1 MRLEGRISVKAAM
14 LAGNRTVSRIYVR
27 DDLNDRDT
35 SFIIHRAEE
44 RGIPVTRMAA
54 EQIDEMA
61 QGKTHGGILA
71 DAGERTFQDLSACL
85 ENDCPFVAMLEGV
98 EDPFNLG
105 YVIRSLYSAGC
116 TGLILRNRDWSWS
129 ENTIVRSS
137 AGAYEYMNV
146 VLSDDM
152 AATVRTLKQLGL
164 YVYAAMRRDAVS
176 YFEADFS
183 RPVLLCIGGEMRG
196 LSSAVLKECDQNIY
210 IPYANDFRA
219 ALNAA
224 GASAALGFEV
234 MRQRTSRR

>member
-35 SFIIHRAEE
+35 SFILHRAEE
-44 RGIPVTRMAA
+44 RGIPIERMS
-54 EQIDEMA
+54 ETQINDMA

-71 DAGERTFQDLSACL
+71 DAGERTFQELSACL
-85 ENDCPFVAMLEGV
+85 DHECPFAVMLEGV

-146 VLSDDM
+146 ILSDDM
-152 AATVRTLKQLGL
+152 AETVRTLKQHGL
-164 YVYAAMRRDAVS
+164 YAYAAMRRDAIS
-176 YFEADFS
+176 YFEAQFD
-183 RPVLLCIGGEMRG
+183 RPILLCIGGEMRG
-196 LSSAVLKECDQNIY
+196 LSSAVLKECDRNIY

-234 MRQRTSRR
+234 MRQRSTRR

>member
-85 ENDCPFVAMLEGV
+85 ENDCPFVVMLEGV

-152 AATVRTLKQLGL
+152 AETVRTLKQHGL

>member
-85 ENDCPFVAMLEGV
+85 ENDCPFVVMLEGV

>member
-35 SFIIHRAEE
+35 SFILHRAEE
-44 RGIPVTRMAA
+44 RGILIERLSET
-54 EQIDEMA
+54 QINDMA

-71 DAGERTFQDLSACL
+71 DAGERTFQELSACL
-85 ENDCPFVAMLEGV
+85 DHECPFVVMLEGV

-146 VLSDDM
+146 ILSDDM
-152 AATVRTLKQLGL
+152 AETVRILKQHGL
-164 YVYAAMRRDAVS
+164 YAYAAMRRDAIS
-176 YFEADFS
+176 YFEAQFD
-183 RPVLLCIGGEMRG
+183 RPILLCIGGEMRG

-234 MRQRTSRR
+234 MRQRSTRR

>member
-14 LAGNRTVSRIYVR
+14 LAGNRTVRQIYVR

-35 SFIIHRAEE
+35 SFILRRAEE
-44 RGIPVTRMAA
+44 RGILIERLSET
-54 EQIDEMA
+54 QINDMA

-71 DAGERTFQDLSACL
+71 DAGERTFQELAACL
-85 ENDCPFVAMLEGV
+85 DHECPFVVMLEGV

-146 VLSDDM
+146 ILSDDM
-152 AATVRTLKQLGL
+152 AETVRILKQHGL
-164 YVYAAMRRDAVS
+164 YAYAAMRRDAIS
-176 YFEADFS
+176 YFEAQFD
-183 RPVLLCIGGEMRG
+183 RPILLCIGGEMRG

-234 MRQRTSRR
+234 MRQRSTRR

>member
-152 AATVRTLKQLGL
+152 AETVRTLKQHGL

>member
-14 LAGNRTVSRIYVR
+14 LAGNRTVRQIYVR

-35 SFIIHRAEE
+35 SFILRRAEE
-44 RGIPVTRMAA
+44 RGILIERLSET
-54 EQIDEMA
+54 QINDMA

-71 DAGERTFQDLSACL
+71 DAGERTFQELSASL
-85 ENDCPFVAMLEGV
+85 DHECPFAVMLEGV

-146 VLSDDM
+146 ILSDDM
-152 AATVRTLKQLGL
+152 AETVRILKQHGL
-164 YVYAAMRRDAVS
+164 YAYAAMRRDAIS
-176 YFEADFS
+176 YFEAQFD
-183 RPVLLCIGGEMRG
+183 RPILLCIGGEMRG

-234 MRQRTSRR
+234 MRQRSSRR

>member
-14 LAGNRTVSRIYVR
+14 LAGNRTVRQIYVR

-35 SFIIHRAEE
+35 SFILHRAEE
-44 RGIPVTRMAA
+44 RGILIERLSET
-54 EQIDEMA
+54 QINDMA

-71 DAGERTFQDLSACL
+71 DAGERTFQELSACL
-85 ENDCPFVAMLEGV
+85 ENDCPFVVMLEGV

-146 VLSDDM
+146 ILSDDM
-152 AATVRTLKQLGL
+152 AETVRTLKQHGL
-164 YVYAAMRRDAVS
+164 YAYAAMRRDAIS
-176 YFEADFS
+176 YFEAQFD
-183 RPVLLCIGGEMRG
+183 RPILLCIGGEMRG

-234 MRQRTSRR
+234 MRQRSTRR

>member
-14 LAGNRTVSRIYVR
+14 LAGNRTVSRIYLR

-71 DAGERTFQDLSACL
+71 DADERTFQDLSACL
-85 ENDCPFVAMLEGV
+85 ENDCPFVVMLEGV

-152 AATVRTLKQLGL
+152 AETVRTLKQHGL

>member
-1 MRLEGRISVKAAM
+1 MRLEGRISVKAAI
-14 LAGNRTVSRIYVR
+14 LAGNRTVNAVYVR

-44 RGIPVTRMAA
+44 RGIPVRRMRA
-54 EQIDEMA
+54 EQIDELA

-71 DAGERTFQDLSACL
+71 DAGERTFQDISACL
-85 ENDCPFVAMLEGV
+85 ENDCPFVVMLEGV

-116 TGLILRNRDWSWS
+116 TGLILRSRDWSWS

-146 VLSDDM
+146 ILSDDM
-152 AATVRTLKQLGL
+152 AGTVRTLKQHGL
-164 YVYAAMRRDAVS
+164 YVYAAMRKDAIS
-176 YFEADFS
+176 YFEAEFD
-183 RPVLLCIGGEMRG
+183 RPLLLCIGGEMRG

-234 MRQRTSRR
+234 MRQRSSRR